1 MLKFI
6 EKLNWFNFIDL
17 GLLLLLLGF
26 LLIVLIKKGSVKL
39 GIFYSLC
46 LICAVAFKIAAI
58 ALNLILVDTLI
69 NYVVIGLITSLVVVY
84 RSDIRIFFQKLS
96 KPKEDQAGNTANTDE
111 ELRQATSEIV
121 KAAQNMSKIRTGAL
135 ILIVPGSISSYILDT
150 GTSLGALVTSQ
161 LLESIFNTKAPLHD
175 GAVVVKGNKILSAG
189 CFLPLTQATNLPKDW
204 GTRHRAA
211 IGITEETDVMAI
223 VVSEETGIISV
234 ATAGS
239 LKRYVTTE
247 RLADMLYSIYKI
259 ATPYKKKR
267 LS

>member
-1 MLKFI
+1 MLKFF
-6 EKLNWFNFIDL
+6 EQLNWYNFIDL
-17 GLLLLLLGF
+17 GLLVLLLGF
-26 LLIVLIKKGSVKL
+26 LFIVLIKKGSVKL

-46 LICAVAFKIAAI
+46 LIFAVAFQIAAI
-58 ALNLILVDTLI
+58 ALALPIAGILV
-69 NYVVIGLITSLVVVY
+69 NYIVIGLIVSLVVVY

-96 KPKEDQAGNTANTDE
+96 KPKEDAGNAANTDE
-111 ELRQATSEIV
+111 ELRQATAEIV

-211 IGITEETDVMAI
+211 IGITEETDIMAI

-234 ATAGS
+234 ATGGS